1 MSSER
6 APVETILVY
15 IDGTEE
21 AIAAAQYAI
30 LLARSVG
37 AGLLAAYIVNTRAL
51 TDLVKTKI
59 FIQEEQEEY
68 QRDIEADADRYLNHV
83 GQLADEKG
91 VGIELCKRSGN
102 VHQELRKI
110 VEEREIDLLVIG
122 ELSKIRSRR
131 DEFFNEAERAMRSVS
146 CSVLIVKDEDRVWD
160 LFEGPDGRGRL

>member
-1 MSSER
+1 MSGER
-6 APVETILVY
+6 SPVETILVY
-15 IDGTEE
+15 VDGTEE
-21 AIAAAQYAI
+21 AITAAQYAI

-37 AGLLAAYIVNTRAL
+37 ADLLAAYIVNTRAL

-59 FIQEEQEEY
+59 FVEEEQEEY

-83 GQLADEKG
+83 KQLAEDKA
-91 VGIELCKRSGN
+91 VAVELCKRSGN

-110 VEEREIDLLVIG
+110 VEEREVDLLVIG

-131 DEFFNEAERAMRSVS
+131 DEFFNESERAMRSVS

-160 LFEGPDGRGRL
+160 LYEDTGG